1 MKGSSKS
8 VGAAAEK
15 QPDAGFRS
23 RKVNIDMTGMKEMG
37 VDVSH
42 APWRYYGGRAA
53 PRLDREL
60 DEEVDDDF

>member
-23 RKVNIDMTGMKEMG
+23 RRIDLDLLNLPVMG
-37 VDVSH
+37 KDISH